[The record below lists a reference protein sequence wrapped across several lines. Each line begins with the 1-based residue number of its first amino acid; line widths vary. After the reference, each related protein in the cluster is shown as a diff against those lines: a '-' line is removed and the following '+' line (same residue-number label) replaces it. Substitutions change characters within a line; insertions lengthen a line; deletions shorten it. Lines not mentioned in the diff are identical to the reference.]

1 MDIVPSLSQLLE
13 IKDKYISPALRA
25 AQTVKS
31 FVDDRRTQ
39 KTMES
44 RPEVIELDDLSSRQ
58 MRNPTRPVDHEHIEE
73 GNAQRDR
80 IQKLLDENPCREL
93 VPVRGPPFPDDLP
106 KRPKPR
112 NRVNR
117 WKFGFLGLLLLF
129 VGTVAPLTA
138 LLVRKST
145 AVDPSSTSPV
155 RQQQAV
161 STVTETITTTPWNI
175 SISTTMQFS
184 MKFQTFTE
192 ISIRTSTYT
201 ESKVAKTTGIGNDCD
216 NLKVFL
222 AKKNCVM
229 VTECTQSTL
238 DTSANDCKDFCSGQ
252 PLCEKEKEGDMSQR
266 LFDCCS
272 HCGCF

>member
-1 MDIVPSLSQLLE
+1 MDIVPSLNQLLE
-13 IKDKYISPALRA
+13 IKDRYISPALGA

-44 RPEVIELDDLSSRQ
+44 RPEIVEFDDLSPRP
-58 MRNPTRPVDHEHIEE
+58 MPNPTIPVDHEHTRE
-73 GNAQRDR
+73 GHAQRDR
-80 IQKLLDENPCREL
+80 IQKLLDQNTCREL
-93 VPVRGPPFPDDLP
+93 VPVPAPPFPDDLP
-106 KRPKPR
+106 KRPKPKK
-112 NRVNR
+112 RVNR

-129 VGTVAPLTA
+129 VATVAPLIA
-138 LLVRKST
+138 LVVRKST
-145 AVDPSSTSPV
+145 AADPSSTSPI

-161 STVTETITTTPWNI
+161 STVTETVTATHWNTC
-175 SISTTMQFS
+175 ISTTMQFS
-184 MKFQTFTE
+184 MKFQTVTE

-201 ESKVAKTTGIGNDCD
+201 ESKAAKTTGIGNDCD

-238 DTSANDCKDFCSGQ
+238 DTSANDCKDFCSAQ